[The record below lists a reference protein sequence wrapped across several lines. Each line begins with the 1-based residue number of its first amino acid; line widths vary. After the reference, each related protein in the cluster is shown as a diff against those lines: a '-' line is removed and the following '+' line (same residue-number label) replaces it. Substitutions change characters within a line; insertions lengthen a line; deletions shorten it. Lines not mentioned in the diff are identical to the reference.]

1 MGFCLIAVL
10 GNWYE
15 GLRTLPVTGFLFT
28 TKRKHS
34 LTIKP
39 IKQNMN
45 APIISHTT
53 EKLKYRL
60 SPSTIEKLQYYVYS
74 LSDPLT
80 GDIFY
85 IGKGCGN
92 RINHHLLGALD
103 ENTKESEKIKKIR
116 DIKNAGLEVKL
127 DIIRHGLT
135 EKESFE
141 VESALIDTIGMD
153 NLTNIVL
160 GHHSDLRG
168 KMTLRDIEIEY
179 QAQPAEFDEPV
190 ILIRI
195 NKAFRRD
202 MKAEELYQVT
212 RKDWKVGQRIF
223 NIKIACAVYAG
234 IIREVYSVK
243 EWVPSTDCL
252 GRYMFNGEIAED
264 NIRSKYINKSVAHV
278 WKQGSQNPIKYVD

>member
-1 MGFCLIAVL
+1 
-10 GNWYE
+10 
-15 GLRTLPVTGFLFT
+15 
-28 TKRKHS
+28 
-34 LTIKP
+34 
-39 IKQNMN
+39 
-45 APIISHTT
+45 
-53 EKLKYRL
+53 
-60 SPSTIEKLQYYVYS
+60 
-74 LSDPLT
+74 
-80 GDIFY
+80 
-85 IGKGCGN
+85 
-92 RINHHLLGALD
+92 LLGALD

-116 DIKNAGLEVKL
+116 DVQNSGLEVKL

-160 GHHSDLRG
+160 GHHSDFRG

-195 NKAFRRD
+195 NKAFRHD